1 MVVALPPPP
10 DVQAAASSASTVAP
24 RAALRIFR
32 MGPPRCIAAQ
42 PGPAAS
48 VGADYSSAPATPLWR
63 PSRSGA
69 GRWQG
74 GREQPGYELLPRA
87 APHPRGDGAPL
98 EEGEAALDGHG
109 EQGHQDRPA
118 HEHAAALQA
127 HAVHGEAP

>member
-10 DVQAAASSASTVAP
+10 DVQAAASSASNVAP

-87 APHPRGDGAPL
+87 AAQPRGGGAPP
-98 EEGEAALDGHG
+98 EGGGDARAGHRG
-109 EQGHQDRPA
+109 EGP
-118 HEHAAALQA
+118 
-127 HAVHGEAP
+127 